1 MDKKL
6 IELTDERGIEFYLVP
21 HIGRR
26 KIRKDETE
34 FIYVKTYLNTIMKS
48 TGHISERVGL
58 NADIETMSYFLATVI
73 KEFNNNFSSTVDFD
87 DYIEQ

>member
-1 MDKKL
+1 MDKNL

-34 FIYVKTYLNTIMKS
+34 FIYVKTYLNAIMKS
-48 TGHISERVGL
+48 TGHVSERVGL

-73 KEFNNNFSSTVDFD
+73 KEFNNNFSSIVDTD
-87 DYIEQ
+87 DYIE

>member
-1 MDKKL
+1 MDKNL

-48 TGHISERVGL
+48 TGYVAERVGL
-58 NADIETMSYFLATVI
+58 NADIETMAFFLATVI
-73 KEFNNNFSSTVDFD
+73 KQYNNNFNCSIDID
-87 DYIEQ
+87 DYIE

>member
-1 MDKKL
+1 MDKNL

-21 HIGRR
+21 HIGSR

-48 TGHISERVGL
+48 TGYLAERVGL
-58 NADIETMSYFLATVI
+58 NADIETMAFFLATVI
-73 KEFNNNFSSTVDFD
+73 KQYNNNFNCSIDIDDF
-87 DYIEQ
+87 IE